1 MTRNIPVNKITR
13 LSESGVFVK
22 HTDDWQSQ
30 HPVDSVHRDDYYI
43 FAVLLDGNIDLMLD
57 FKKITLQGGEGTVV
71 APGQVHMPWTGADMP
86 TAWCLFVAAD
96 LIPDNLLEDIER
108 YSLSG
113 IPIQFQ
119 EAGLQDISAL
129 FGILRRNLS
138 NVTLARFL
146 SLSIVELFCN
156 AIPNIPDRTFDRYVA
171 LTLRF
176 KRMVNAIYI
185 NEKQPAE
192 YASRLNVSRVYLNEA
207 VRATTGMSVG
217 KYIRTHVIVNAKR
230 LLAHSSLNVNEIAQ
244 SLGYDDASY
253 FERMFRKET
262 GATPTEFRKNI
273 V

>member
-1 MTRNIPVNKITR
+1 
-13 LSESGVFVK
+13 
-22 HTDDWQSQ
+22 
-30 HPVDSVHRDDYYI
+30 
-43 FAVLLDGNIDLMLD
+43 MLD
-57 FKKITLQGGEGTVV
+57 FKEIEIQCGEGVIV
-71 APGQVHMPWTGADMP
+71 SPGQVHLLKPSEQKP
-86 TAWCLFVAAD
+86 TAWLLFVASD
-96 LIPDNLLEDIER
+96 LIPDNLIDKIER
-108 YSLSG
+108 YSLSVRTMR
-113 IPIQFQ
+113 F
-119 EAGLQDISAL
+119 ADAALKDISSL
-129 FGILRRNLS
+129 FGILRCNLS

-244 SLGYDDASY
+244 SLGYEDASY

-262 GATPTEFRKNI
+262 GTTPTEFRKNI